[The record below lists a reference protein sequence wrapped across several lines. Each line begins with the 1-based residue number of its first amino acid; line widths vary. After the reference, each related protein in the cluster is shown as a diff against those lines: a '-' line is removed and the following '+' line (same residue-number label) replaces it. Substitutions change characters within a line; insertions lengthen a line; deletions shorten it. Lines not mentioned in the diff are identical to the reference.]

1 MNINVTFVIQMI
13 HFVIVYMVLKR
24 FFFKGIVSV
33 LQEREKT
40 KQKLTA
46 GLKDKETSLV
56 SLQEEKKKDVVIFRD
71 MLHEKYTF
79 ASETSHEIPTGAF
92 YQKDEAR
99 LVSIAE
105 RVEQLI
111 VEKAP
116 HAF

>member
-1 MNINVTFVIQMI
+1 MQINVTFVIQMI
-13 HFVIVYMVLKR
+13 HFIIVYMVLKR
-24 FFFKGIVSV
+24 YFFKDIVSV

-46 GLKDKETSLV
+46 GLKDKEASL
-56 SLQEEKKKDVVIFRD
+56 SLSQEEKKKDVIIFRD
-71 MLHEKYTF
+71 MLREKYTF
-79 ASETSHEIPTGAF
+79 ASETVYEIPTGVF

-99 LVSIAE
+99 LASIAE

-111 VEKAP
+111 IEKAP